1 MQQVRRRWGGA
12 HRGLMSIEEGMLTY
26 FVFKRLRG
34 GERGGLCAEVTPFWR
49 IANMA
54 AEKLGEEIKK
64 VSQGL

>member
-1 MQQVRRRWGGA
+1 VRRRWGRA
-12 HRGLMSIEEGMLTY
+12 HHGLISIEEGLLTH

-34 GERGGLCAEVTPFWR
+34 GQRDGLCNEETPFRR

-64 VSQGL
+64 VLQDS

>member
-1 MQQVRRRWGGA
+1 
-12 HRGLMSIEEGMLTY
+12 
-26 FVFKRLRG
+26 
-34 GERGGLCAEVTPFWR
+34 LCAEVTLLRR

>member
-1 MQQVRRRWGGA
+1 
-12 HRGLMSIEEGMLTY
+12 MSIEEGLLTY

-34 GERGGLCAEVTPFWR
+34 GERGGLCAEVTPFRR

-64 VSQGL
+64 VSPGL